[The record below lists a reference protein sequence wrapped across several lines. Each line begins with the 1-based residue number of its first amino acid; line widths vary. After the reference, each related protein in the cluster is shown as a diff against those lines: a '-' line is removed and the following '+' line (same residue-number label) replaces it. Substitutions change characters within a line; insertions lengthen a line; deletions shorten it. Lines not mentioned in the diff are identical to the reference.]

1 MLPRETLEAL
11 GAAAGEG
18 GLEEHAPLQVDGV
31 AIGVTLRPVDGAALA
46 RTLEALGR
54 TGVGALVRG
63 GGSRLGVGNPPR
75 AADVFL
81 CVERLAGVD
90 EFDPADGVCH
100 AAAGTTLAEVRET
113 VAARGW
119 ELPLDPPGAR
129 ASVGGTLA
137 SAALGPRALGFGTP
151 RDAVLGLEV
160 VLANGART
168 RCGGRVVK
176 NVSGYD
182 LGKLYTGSFGTL
194 GVIEG
199 AWLRLR
205 PRPETTR
212 ILETGFP
219 QLAEA
224 CVAGLAAARRDSA
237 RAAALVVPAPM
248 DGEAFD
254 LILELAGDGPSV
266 ERDAS
271 WLAETFG
278 AGPADPGALERVR
291 AEQASTPAG
300 PGDRGSGLRFRISV
314 LASRVEALLRALRAA
329 GAALLA
335 YPGLGLCYAGFAL
348 AEGDPR
354 AVERAF
360 GSVTAAAREAGG
372 SWILE
377 EGPPWAKQG
386 RDVFGDPGEALPLM
400 RALKSRFDPGGLLNA
415 GRFMGLL

>member
-11 GAAAGEG
+11 GEAAGEG
-18 GLEEHAPLQVDGV
+18 GLEEHAPVQVDGV
-31 AIGVTLRPVDGAALA
+31 AIEVTLRPEDGAALA

-54 TGVGALVRG
+54 TGVSALVRG
-63 GGSRLGVGNPPR
+63 GGSRLGLGNPPR

-90 EFDPADGVCH
+90 EFDAADGVCH
-100 AAAGTTLAEVRET
+100 AAAGTALAEVRET

-119 ELPLDPPGAR
+119 ELPLDPPGER

-137 SAALGPRALGFGTP
+137 SAAVGPRALGFGLP

-160 VLANGART
+160 VLANGERT

-182 LGKLYTGSFGTL
+182 LGKLYTGSLGTL

-205 PRPETTR
+205 PRPATTR
-212 ILETGFP
+212 VLEMGFP

-224 CVAGLAAARRDSA
+224 CAAGIAAARRDSA
-237 RAAALVVPAPM
+237 LAAALAVPAELNR
-248 DGEAFD
+248 EAFD
-254 LILELAGDGPSV
+254 LLLELAGDEPSV
-266 ERDAS
+266 ARDAD
-271 WLAETFG
+271 WLVEMLSAE
-278 AGPADPGALERVR
+278 PAAPGALDRVR
-291 AEQASTPAG
+291 ALQASTLG
-300 PGDRGSGLRFRISV
+300 EPGKPGLRFRIST
-314 LASRVEALLRALRAA
+314 LPSRVEAVLGALRAA
-329 GAALLA
+329 GATLLA
-335 YPGLGLCYAGFAL
+335 YPGLGLCYAGFPL
-348 AEGDPR
+348 AEDDTR
-354 AVERAF
+354 ALERGF
-360 GSVTAAAREAGG
+360 GSVAAATREAGG

-377 EGPPWAKQG
+377 EGPPRAKQG
-386 RDVFGDPGEALPLM
+386 CDVFGDPSDALPLM
-400 RALKSRFDPGGLLNA
+400 RALKSRFDPGGVLNA